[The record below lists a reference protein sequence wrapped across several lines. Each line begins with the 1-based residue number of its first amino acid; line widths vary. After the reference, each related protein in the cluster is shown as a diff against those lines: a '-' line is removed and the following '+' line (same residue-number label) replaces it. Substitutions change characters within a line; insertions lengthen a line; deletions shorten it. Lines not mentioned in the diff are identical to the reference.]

1 MRRRADGAEASLL
14 FGPGNRRKGSP
25 PALRSCRADDRF
37 RRMPVPVGAGER
49 PFTEPTADRR
59 GPQRKTGS

>member
-37 RRMPVPVGAGER
+37 RRNLVLEARSGEGLLSVGLQ
-49 PFTEPTADRR
+49 TA
-59 GPQRKTGS
+59 